1 MPDEPGETG
10 PLPSGQGKDPEFQH
24 VVVQL
29 TGPER
34 SVAIAA
40 LIVVVLN
47 LLIGDLILNDYPL
60 SNSTWLISLAM
71 LAAMYFYYA
80 GKRNPWHEWYPWIV
94 EMGAWALALIGG
106 LDVIRS
112 IFDDRPS
119 SGTTLFFQIAFYV
132 AAGFAG
138 FGAWQLRTSD

>member
-1 MPDEPGETG
+1 MPDESGGTG

-34 SVAIAA
+34 LIAIAA
-40 LIVVVLN
+40 LIVIVLN
-47 LLIGDLILNDYPL
+47 LLIGDLLLNDYPL

-71 LAAMYFYYA
+71 LGAMYFFYA
-80 GKRNPWHEWYPWIV
+80 GERNPWHEFYPWMV

-106 LDVIRS
+106 VDFIRS
-112 IFDDRPS
+112 IFDSFPS
-119 SGTTLFFQIAFYV
+119 SGARLVFQLVFYV

-138 FGAWQLRTSD
+138 FGAWQLRRGD

>member
-1 MPDEPGETG
+1 MPDESGGTG

-34 SVAIAA
+34 LIAIAA
-40 LIVVVLN
+40 LIVIVLN

-71 LAAMYFYYA
+71 LGAMYFFYA
-80 GKRNPWHEWYPWIV
+80 GERNPWHDFYPWMV
-94 EMGAWALALIGG
+94 EMGAWALAFIGG
-106 LDVIRS
+106 VDFIRS
-112 IFDDRPS
+112 IFDDSTS

-132 AAGFAG
+132 AAGVAG
-138 FGAWQLRTSD
+138 FGAWQLRRGD